1 MTTFQTDENGYL
13 INAQT
18 WQPLFAEQVAQT
30 QGIVL
35 TDKHWSIIAFAREF
49 YQAHGFSPAIKM
61 LLLALRKAQDPTIN
75 SIVLQHLFAHKPA
88 LMISKLAGLPKPK
101 DCV

>member
-1 MTTFQTDENGYL
+1 MMTFKTDESGYL
-13 INAQT
+13 LDPET
-18 WQPLFAEQVAQT
+18 WQPLFAEQIAHK
-30 QGIVL
+30 QGIIL
-35 TDKHWSIIAFAREF
+35 TEKHWQIITFAREF

-61 LLLALRKAQDPTIN
+61 LLLALRKAQDPTLN

>member
-1 MTTFQTDENGYL
+1 MTIFTTDENGYL
-13 INAQT
+13 LDQQT
-18 WQPLFAEQVAQT
+18 WQTTFAEQVAQE

-35 TDKHWSIIAFAREF
+35 TEKHWQIIYFAREF
-49 YQAHGFSPAIKM
+49 YQTHGFSPAIRM
-61 LLLALRKAQDPTIN
+61 LLLALRQAHDSTLN
-75 SIVLQHLFAHKPA
+75 SIALQHLFAHKPA